1 MFSKACE
8 YGIKASIFIAEQSLK
23 SNKVGQVAIAKA
35 ISSPEAFTA
44 KTLQILTKHGI
55 ISSERG
61 PHGGF
66 FFSELQLNS
75 TLLSHIVEVIDGTNL
90 YKGCGLGLDC
100 CNENAP
106 CPVHHQFKQIR
117 DDLRNMLETT
127 LIVDL
132 AIGLKSGLAFLKR

>member
-8 YGIKASIFIAEQSLK
+8 YGIKASVYIAEQSLK
-23 SNKVGQVAIAKA
+23 GDKVGQVAIAKA
-35 ISSPEAFTA
+35 INSPEAFTA

-55 ISSERG
+55 VSSERG

-66 FFSELQLNS
+66 FLNEKQLNTS
-75 TLLSHIVEVIDGTNL
+75 LLSHIVEAIDGTNL
-90 YKGCGLGLDC
+90 YKGCGLGLEG
-100 CNENAP
+100 CNEAAP
-106 CPVHHQFKQIR
+106 CPLHQKFKQIR

-132 AIGLKSGLAFLKR
+132 AIGLESGLAFLKR